1 MKNNRMKINIMKSI
15 LSVALLTLVLAAAQ
29 PSFGYSV
36 LTHEAIID
44 TTWNDSI
51 KPALMKRFPRATA
64 DQLREAHAYAYGGA
78 IIQDMGYYPFG
89 SKIFTDLVHY
99 VRSGDFIEALLKEA
113 SDLNEYA
120 FALGALAHYAADN
133 EGHSIAVNPAVPII
147 YPKLRAKF
155 GNRVTYAEDP
165 AAHLKTEFGF
175 DVLQV
180 ARGNYA
186 SQAYH
191 DFIGFEVSKPVLE
204 RAFKRTYGIEIKDI
218 FTNLD
223 LALGSYR
230 RAVSTIIPEMTK
242 VAWETKKDAIEKATP
257 GVTREKFVYGLS
269 DADYEKDWGK
279 QYEKPG
285 AFDKTLALFIRV
297 IPKVGPFAPLS
308 FKPPTPE
315 AERMFNRSFDATL
328 VRYRSMIRQARS
340 GRIDLQNKDFDTGNP
355 TRAGEYKLADE
366 TYAELLSK
374 LAGNDFKDVTPD
386 LRQNILTFYGDLNAP
401 IATKKDKKEWRDTL
415 ESLNRLKATS
425 APQATRTQ

>member
-1 MKNNRMKINIMKSI
+1 MRNNRMKINIMKSI
-15 LSVALLTLVLAAAQ
+15 LSVALLITLVLATAQ

-51 KPALMKRFPRATA
+51 KPTLLKRFPRATV

-133 EGHSIAVNPAVPII
+133 EGHSIGVNPGVPVI

-175 DVLQV
+175 DVLQI
-180 ARGNYA
+180 ARGKYA
-186 SQAYH
+186 PQAYH

-204 RAFKRTYGIEIKDI
+204 RAFKQTYGIEMKDL
-218 FTNLD
+218 FANLD
-223 LALGSYR
+223 LAIGSYR
-230 RAVSTIIPEMTK
+230 RAVSTVIPEMTK
-242 VAWETKKDAIEKATP
+242 VAWETKKDAIEKTTP
-257 GVTREKFVYGLS
+257 GRNSREIRLWVVRCGLR
-269 DADYEKDWGK
+269 KRLG
-279 QYEKPG
+279 Q
-285 AFDKTLALFIRV
+285 TVR
-297 IPKVGPFAPLS
+297 
-308 FKPPTPE
+308 E
-315 AERMFNRSFDATL
+315 A
-328 VRYRSMIRQARS
+328 
-340 GRIDLQNKDFDTGNP
+340 
-355 TRAGEYKLADE
+355 
-366 TYAELLSK
+366 
-374 LAGNDFKDVTPD
+374 
-386 LRQNILTFYGDLNAP
+386 
-401 IATKKDKKEWRDTL
+401 WRF
-415 ESLNRLKATS
+415 
-425 APQATRTQ
+425 